1 MFIES
6 VFEMVQKVARF
17 ILSPTEAGNKVYSWL
32 YPTHGNG
39 NGNDEGS
46 DSDTEIP
53 IPTATVGSKDPMPT
67 KTHISFPNY
76 LNTDSR
82 TCQDVITELG
92 LAILLLSF
100 YLTSV
105 IFTNILLS
113 SWGLSALNTLP
124 IYIHTHLV
132 LQVPI

>member
-6 VFEMVQKVARF
+6 VFEMVQKVAHF

-53 IPTATVGSKDPMPT
+53 IPTTTVGSTNPIPT
-67 KTHISFPNY
+67 QTHISFPNY

-92 LAILLLSF
+92 LEFFFF
-100 YLTSV
+100 Y
-105 IFTNILLS
+105 FT
-113 SWGLSALNTLP
+113 
-124 IYIHTHLV
+124 
-132 LQVPI
+132 